1 MICDL
6 ATRREEYDDSHLV
19 TAVHYERFAWE
30 TMEFAELCPYSV
42 IVFYDADG
50 TAAANLYTI
59 LYRSFNRLKDM
70 QVGNLDYDYMQDS
83 LRLPDSFI

>member
-1 MICDL
+1 MTSDL
-6 ATRREEYDDSHLV
+6 ITRIREEYDESHLV

-50 TAAANLYTI
+50 TAAANLYSI
-59 LYRSFNRLKDM
+59 LYRAFNRLKDM
-70 QVGNLDYDYMQDS
+70 QVRGYLDYGRQCLQEFIPS
-83 LRLPDSFI
+83 L